1 MTFDVTAG
9 LVCAGVVAA
18 VFYLASLASQWFT
31 GPDDRIRKRIERERD
46 ESSTEAPVLAF
57 KDLRKLA
64 AEALADG
71 PPTLRRRFATM
82 AEHSGLSIT
91 PAGLIG
97 VAVACTLVG
106 GVVVACLRPGE
117 PGFAVPAGAIA
128 GLLPLLYARHKAR
141 QRDEKLLS
149 QLPEILDLTSR
160 FLKAGYSL
168 PQALGSVAG
177 ELKDPARALFARY
190 VTHRDLG
197 LPTDVTLRDLADEA
211 GLTEYRIFVMA
222 ILVQQQTGGNMAEV
236 CDRLSKIVRERFR
249 VKGMI
254 RALTA
259 EGRMQA
265 NILMAM
271 PPALVVIMM
280 GVKPSYAEAMMSS
293 PKLIGG
299 ILVSQL
305 LGILWIRKIINVKF

>member
-1 MTFDVTAG
+1 MTLDVTAG
-9 LVCAGVVAA
+9 LVCAGVAA
-18 VFYLASLASQWFT
+18 GLFYLASLASQWLA
-31 GPDDRIRKRIERERD
+31 GPDDRIRKRLERERQ

-82 AEHSGLSIT
+82 VEHSGLSVSPT
-91 PAGLIG
+91 GLIG
-97 VAVACTLVG
+97 IAVACALTG
-106 GVVVACLRPGE
+106 GVLVAFLRPE
-117 PGFAVPAGAIA
+117 PGLAVPAGAIA

-177 ELKDPARALFARY
+177 ELKDPAKALFTRY

-236 CDRLSKIVRERFR
+236 CDRLAKIVRERFR

-280 GVKPSYAEAMMSS
+280 GVKPSYAEAMKSS
-293 PKLIGG
+293 PKLIAG
-299 ILVSQL
+299 ILISQL